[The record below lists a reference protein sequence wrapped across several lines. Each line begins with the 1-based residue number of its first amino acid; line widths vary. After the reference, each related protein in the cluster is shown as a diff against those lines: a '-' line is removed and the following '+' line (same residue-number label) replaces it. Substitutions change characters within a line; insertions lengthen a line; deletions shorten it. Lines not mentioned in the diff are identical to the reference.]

1 MTSILDRA
9 FCQDE
14 GSLADAMGNLTR
26 VRADMCAAKRA
37 VDIEDER
44 YSTVFER
51 IQKETNEATLKELVE
66 QLSIW
71 GRHLDRAVYVLN
83 DTIEELREATERLYV
98 LLVT

>member
-14 GSLADAMGNLTR
+14 SSLADAMGTLAR

-44 YSTVFER
+44 YNTVFER

-66 QLSIW
+66 QLSVW